1 MRLSMECY
9 ILTVNTGW
17 SFYTEN
23 FCQVYTSQVCGK
35 TKLGWMSG
43 PVHSLLISWIFYKSK
58 ILCASGPLQDHKD
71 HHFFGRPLL
80 SYVVLIRTSWEPWKA
95 SMFTYRNCIFSEV
108 VEILLSIRICGFQ
121 MPVTSKPFIQLGWNF
136 FAYTKSRPFSQ
147 FLFVI

>member
-1 MRLSMECY
+1 MRLSMECC

-17 SFYTEN
+17 SFWTEI

-43 PVHSLLISWIFYKSK
+43 PVHFHLISWIFYKFK

-80 SYVVLIRTSWEPWKA
+80 SYVVLIRTSWEPWP
-95 SMFTYRNCIFSEV
+95 C
-108 VEILLSIRICGFQ
+108 LSIKLYINDSFDVFHSSLHVRRQIIGLIWPNVGFWHKIAVL
-121 MPVTSKPFIQLGWNF
+121 P
-136 FAYTKSRPFSQ
+136 
-147 FLFVI
+147 